1 MRSILICLLAVCFA
15 YTAPVRAGETAA
27 DPYKVLPLEDEYAD
41 QSIML
46 LKHLQRQP
54 IERSW
59 EREVE
64 VARIKSEN
72 DWNAYKEKLLR
83 DYRKILGLPFPE
95 RTPLNAEVTRVL
107 DRGAYRIENVIYQS
121 TPGINV
127 TANLYVPQA
136 GEPPFP
142 GIIFPCGH
150 WHEGKAAVEYH
161 SAALGLVQKGYVV
174 LLFDPVGQGERCDYF
189 NADSSLVT
197 PEPVIEHTLLANPL
211 FLIGKHLMAVRM
223 WDAIRGID
231 YLESRPEV
239 DPRRIGC
246 TGNSGGGTETVHLL
260 PLEERIKAA
269 VPDGTVD
276 SPELALGG
284 GGIGDGEQNRP
295 WMVPYGITMADLMM
309 LAWPRPCR
317 LIIESRG
324 GVHTGTLAGFDQ
336 AEFLYRTLGH
346 PERMS
351 LVETE
356 WPHGFFKFSRQ
367 KMYYWF
373 NKWFYDREEGWE
385 EPELKL
391 EKPEDLLCTKTG
403 QIVAERGQ
411 SVQQWTA
418 GQAAKILPEWKVPK
432 NTAELTLFRERL
444 RDSAREALNNP
455 ADSFAAVSYKLGE
468 LERGEIS
475 IEKLALYTEADIYLP
490 CLFFKPDGRAKF
502 PVVLLADSKGKTADG
517 GALALQLA
525 AAGYGVL
532 AVDLRG
538 CGETKITRT
547 NPERDGAGGLMAQTL
562 GVEASVAYDG
572 LKLGRSIFAMRVYD
586 LLKTAGSLMSRPDVD
601 REAGLALIGRSSCGP
616 PALYAAALETRIK
629 AVLVDSSL
637 VSFSALTRPGV
648 YSYHFIDFLPR
659 ALCFNDLE
667 HLAGGL
673 ALGSFWTLN
682 TLDQRGRIE
691 DQKRLEESYSFTRD
705 CYRMQKALKKFQARS
720 YATADQRLDYSLEW
734 VKEAF

>member
-1 MRSILICLLAVCFA
+1 MRSFLICLLAACFA
-15 YTAPVRAGETAA
+15 FTAPLNAAEAAA
-27 DPYKVLPLEDEYAD
+27 DPFKVLPLEDEFAD

-64 VARIKSEN
+64 LARIRNED
-72 DWNAYKEKLLR
+72 DWKAYKEHLLR

-95 RTPLNAEVTRVL
+95 RTPLNPEVTRVL

-142 GIIFPCGH
+142 GILFPCGH
-150 WHEGKAAVEYH
+150 WHEGKAAAEYH

-189 NADSSLVT
+189 KADGSLVT
-197 PEPVIEHTLLANPL
+197 QEPVIEHTLLANPL

-239 DPRRIGC
+239 DPQRIGC
-246 TGNSGGGTETVHLL
+246 TGNSGGGTETVHLV
-260 PLEERIKAA
+260 PLEERIKVA

-276 SPELALGG
+276 SPVLSLGA

-295 WMVPYGITMADLMM
+295 WLVPYGITMADLMM

-324 GVHTGTLAGFDQ
+324 GVHTGTLAGFGQ

-367 KMYYWF
+367 KMYAWF
-373 NKWFYDREEGWE
+373 NKWFYDRDTGWE

-391 EKPEDLLCTKTG
+391 EKPEDLLCTKSG

-411 SVQQWTA
+411 SIQQWTA
-418 GQAAKILPEWKVPK
+418 AQAAKVLPEWKIPK
-432 NTAELTLFRERL
+432 NTAEFTLFREML
-444 RDSAREALNNP
+444 RDGVQEALNNP
-455 ADSFAAVSYKLGE
+455 ADSSAAHCQPLGE
-468 LERGEIS
+468 TQRGDIS
-475 IEKLALYTEADIYLP
+475 IEKLALYSEADIYLP
-490 CLFFKPDGRAKF
+490 ALLFKPTGRDKF
-502 PVVLLADSKGKTADG
+502 PVVILADSKGKTADG
-517 GALALQLA
+517 GALALKLA

-532 AVDLRG
+532 AVDLRSY
-538 CGETKITRT
+538 GETKITHT
-547 NPERDGAGGLMAQTL
+547 NPDRDGAGGLMAQTL

-572 LKLGRSIFAMRVYD
+572 LKLGRSIFAMRVFD
-586 LLKTAGSLMSRPDVD
+586 LLKTTGYLMSRPDVD
-601 REAGLALIGRSSCGP
+601 KQAGLALIGRSTCGP
-616 PALYAAALETRIK
+616 ISLYAAALDQRIK
-629 AVLVDSSL
+629 AVLTDSSL
-637 VSFSALTRPGV
+637 VSFMALTRPGV

-659 ALCFNDLE
+659 ALCYNDFT
-667 HLAGGL
+667 HLAGAL
-673 ALGSFWTLN
+673 APGAFWSLN
-682 TLDQRGRIE
+682 SLDQCG
-691 DQKRLEESYSFTRD
+691 KLEEQKSLVESYAFTRD
-705 CYRMQKALKKFQARS
+705 CFRMQKAMKKFQIRS
-720 YATADQRLDYSLEW
+720 YMTMDQRLDYSLEW
-734 VKEAF
+734 ARSVF